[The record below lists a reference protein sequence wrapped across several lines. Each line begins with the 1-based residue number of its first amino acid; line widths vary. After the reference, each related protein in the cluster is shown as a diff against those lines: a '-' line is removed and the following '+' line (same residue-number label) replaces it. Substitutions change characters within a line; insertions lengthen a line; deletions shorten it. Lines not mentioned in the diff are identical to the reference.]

1 MEPKQPTEKRN
12 PQQPPFPGQQQPQ
25 RSPGQKP
32 QHEQERERKES

>member
-12 PQQPPFPGQQQPQ
+12 PQEQPFPGQQPQ

-32 QHEQERERKES
+32 QHEQDRERKES